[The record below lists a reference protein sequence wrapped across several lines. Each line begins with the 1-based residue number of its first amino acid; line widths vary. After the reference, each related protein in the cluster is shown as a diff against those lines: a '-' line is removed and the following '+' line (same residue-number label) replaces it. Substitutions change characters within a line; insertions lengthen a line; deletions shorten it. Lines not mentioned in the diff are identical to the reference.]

1 MQIDAHQHF
10 WVLSRG
16 DYGWLTPAAGSIYR
30 DYLPTDLEPL
40 LVRHGIGASIVV
52 QAAPSVAE
60 TEFLLAL
67 AREAPFVAGVVG
79 WVDLIAKEASE
90 TIRRL
95 AGNPLLVGLRPMVQ
109 DIADDEWLLRP
120 DLSAALDAMIEHGL
134 VFEAL
139 VLPRHLPRLLV
150 LIERH
155 PELRV
160 VIDHGAKPGIR
171 ERMLDPWRADIA
183 ALAARPGI
191 CCKLSGLVTEAAADW
206 RVEDLAPFVTHL
218 LATFGAGRLLWG
230 SDWPVVERAGGYD
243 AWRAASLELL
253 ASLSDASRNAILGEN
268 VERVYLKRKNVSTG
282 RLRR

>member
-243 AWRAASLELL
+243 AWRATSLELL

>member
-134 VFEAL
+134 VFDAL

-268 VERVYLKRKNVSTG
+268 VERVYLKRKDVSTG

>member
-10 WVLSRG
+10 WVLARG

-30 DYLPTDLEPL
+30 DYLPADLEPL
-40 LVRHGIGASIVV
+40 LVRHGIGASILV

-79 WVDLIAKEASE
+79 WVDLIAQEAPE

-95 AGNPLLVGLRPMVQ
+95 AANPLLVGLRPMVQ
-109 DIADDEWLLRP
+109 DIADDEWLLCP
-120 DLSAALDAMIEHGL
+120 ELSASLTAMARYDL
-134 VFEAL
+134 VFDAL

-160 VIDHGAKPGIR
+160 VIDHGAKPRIR
-171 ERMLDPWRADIA
+171 ERILDPWRADIA
-183 ALAARPGI
+183 ALAARPEI
-191 CCKLSGLVTEAAADW
+191 WCKLSGLVTEAAADW
-206 RVEDLAPFVTHL
+206 RVEDLHPVVTHL
-218 LATFGAGRLLWG
+218 LATFGAGRLIWG
-230 SDWPVVERAGGYD
+230 SDWPVVQRAGGYD
-243 AWRAASLELL
+243 AWRGASLELL
-253 ASLSDASRNAILGEN
+253 ARLPEASREAILGEN
-268 VERVYLKRKNVSTG
+268 AERVYLKRRAVSLG
-282 RLRR
+282 PLRR